1 MGSRRK
7 WAIVAASGLAVAG
20 VVLAAVFWVD
30 QVSAGRQLPRL
41 IEEAERLG
49 LYTKLPKPVADSKA
63 EDLRRK
69 INASQTV
76 TQQFSARKIFTDT
89 QDLAEQA
96 ALKGELDGYIDAAVE
111 LSKCDNY
118 GGPSQKND
126 LYLEAI
132 TAAELLAFD
141 CGYARNRSD
150 FSLSITRMGA
160 IRDVAALLPERDI
173 ISGLVLELIVE
184 IYCNEMQQLVD
195 AFGTAPHL
203 RQLVKEANAW
213 KPISF
218 EVAAKY
224 MPASQLAS
232 IDESIDQEQPE
243 VSMWQRL
250 AGFAQPRKVSKTIE
264 KVKELETLIA
274 ICPRWNEPDHVLKE
288 SLARDDHFVGTI
300 KCQEQ
305 LAISR
310 IRAIQAVVAA
320 NLYFVEHGEWP
331 TRSKLE
337 SLGINMTDPITSEKY
352 EWLDVDG
359 KKRIRGTI
367 RQTPDQK
374 PVSSPFF
381 LTFKERKRMMD
392 RGETVY

>member
-1 MGSRRK
+1 VLGVFG
-7 WAIVAASGLAVAG
+7 AI
-20 VVLAAVFWVD
+20 WVD
-30 QVSAGRQLPRL
+30 RVSAGRQLPRL
-41 IEEAERLG
+41 LKEAERLG
-49 LYTKLPKPVADSKA
+49 LYTELPEPIADLKA

-69 INASQTV
+69 INASETV
-76 TQQFSARKIFTDT
+76 RQRFSVRKVFIDT

-96 ALKGELDGYIDAAVE
+96 ALKSELDGFIDAAVE
-111 LSKCDNY
+111 FSKCENY
-118 GGPSQKND
+118 GRPAQKYD

-132 TAAELLAFD
+132 SAAELLAFD
-141 CGYARNRSD
+141 CGYARNRGD
-150 FSLSITRMGA
+150 FSLSINRMGA
-160 IRDVAALLPERDI
+160 IRNLTELLPDRDI
-173 ISGLVLELIVE
+173 ISGLALELIVE

-203 RQLVKEANAW
+203 KHLVKEANAW
-213 KPISF
+213 EPISS

-232 IDESIDQEQPE
+232 IDDSSDEEQPE

-250 AGFAQPRKVSKTIE
+250 AGFMQPRRTSKTVE
-264 KVKELETLIA
+264 KVKELEMMIA
-274 ICPRWNEPDHVLKE
+274 ICPRWTETDFVLKE
-288 SLARDDHFVGTI
+288 SLARDDHFVGMI

-310 IRAIQAVVAA
+310 LRSIQAVVAA
-320 NLYFVEHGEWP
+320 NLYFAEHGEWP
-331 TRSKLE
+331 TLSKLE
-337 SLGINMTDPITSEKY
+337 SLGINMTDPITREKY

-374 PVSSPFF
+374 PVSSPIF
-381 LTFKERKRMMD
+381 LTFKERKRMMN